1 MSRGLKYTKKA
12 SWHNGKFKR
21 ELIQNDPPHLRSKG
35 VEFFMSIFDI
45 KMSIRHKNVCT
56 THFPSVMIFMDC
68 EMSNLKSHYYIFYVK
83 STLLM

>member
-1 MSRGLKYTKKA
+1 MSRRLKCTKKA

-45 KMSIRHKNVCT
+45 KMSHGHKNVRT
-56 THFPSVMIFMDC
+56 THFPSMMAGNDNQYS
-68 EMSNLKSHYYIFYVK
+68 SN
-83 STLLM
+83 TLISV

>member
-1 MSRGLKYTKKA
+1 MSRGLKCTKKA

-45 KMSIRHKNVCT
+45 KMSH
-56 THFPSVMIFMDC
+56 
-68 EMSNLKSHYYIFYVK
+68 
-83 STLLM
+83 

>member
-1 MSRGLKYTKKA
+1 MSRGLKCTKKA

-45 KMSIRHKNVCT
+45 KMSHRHKNVRT
-56 THFPSVMIFMDC
+56 THFPSMMY
-68 EMSNLKSHYYIFYVK
+68 EGASRENQGNK
-83 STLLM
+83 TLESLEDR

>member
-1 MSRGLKYTKKA
+1 MSRRLKCTKKA

-45 KMSIRHKNVCT
+45 KMSHGHKNVRT
-56 THFPSVMIFMDC
+56 THFPSMMWYTVRF
-68 EMSNLKSHYYIFYVK
+68 EESP
-83 STLLM
+83 